1 MHDLKLPIKFKKTF
15 LASPSMNENILYF
28 SLFLFLIIQVTF
40 SIVTYFTLRHGQQYN
55 NEPPRQSPE
64 INQGSRSLQLYISV
78 DQTVMD
84 FVDCLDRLGRL
95 EDLFK
100 NGVHLSRSQPERA
113 KRFKGNYSDLA
124 TGIEEGKDTAHQEDS

>member
-1 MHDLKLPIKFKKTF
+1 
-15 LASPSMNENILYF
+15 MNENILYVC
-28 SLFLFLIIQVTF
+28 LFLFLIIQVIF
-40 SIVTYFTLRHGQQYN
+40 SIVTYFTLQHTQQHN
-55 NEPPRQSPE
+55 NTPPRQSPE
-64 INQGSRSLQLYISV
+64 INRDSRSLQLYISI
-78 DQTVMD
+78 DPSVMD

-100 NGVHLSRSQPERA
+100 NSVHLSRSQPERA